1 MDKINKS
8 SSAGS
13 FNITCARDHADSSGK
28 IWGVSSGRIF
38 LNGSLV
44 NVPGISF
51 VGDADVYLTIGGE
64 GEDENEGFHLSTE
77 PVRGNY
83 SRKIISV
90 QNGQVVLSDLSSLSL
105 GVAELQEHDTRT
117 LTIGGVEPE
126 YVAERRRKIAE
137 GNTILCPFFEDSYA
151 DFTGIMDK
159 VEGRLVTCLR
169 RTKSLH
175 EQYGMDTT
183 YIDYCIRKLT
193 TYADDDES
201 GEEPEE
207 TVD

>member
-1 MDKINKS
+1 MDKIIKS

-13 FNITCARDHADSSGK
+13 FNIACARGHTDSSGK

-51 VGDADVYLTIGGE
+51 VGDADVYLTVGG
-64 GEDENEGFHLSTE
+64 NEGFHLSTE
-77 PVRGNY
+77 PVRGDY
-83 SRKIISV
+83 CRKIISV
-90 QNGQVVLSDLSSLSL
+90 QNGEVVLSDLSSLSL

-117 LTIGGVEPE
+117 LTIGVVEPE
-126 YVAERRRKIAE
+126 YVAERRRKIAA
-137 GNTILCPFFEDSYA
+137 GNKELCPFFEDSYA
-151 DFTGIMDK
+151 SFTGIMNG
-159 VEGRLVTCLR
+159 VEQRLVTCLR

-193 TYADDDES
+193 TYADNEEG